1 MFTGLESPTHLLLI
15 LLVVLLL
22 FGAKRLP
29 ELGRNLGQAMRE
41 FKGGINAKDEPEEK
55 GLEAVEGEREMK
67 RRGPQDTERSQAAQ
81 KRN

>member
-41 FKGGINAKDEPEEK
+41 FKGGINAKDEPEER
-55 GLEAVEGEREMK
+55 GSEAVEGEREMK

-81 KRN
+81 KRD